1 VVGTFRG
8 WGRSGHYLT
17 ARMMAKKM
25 RRKKEILL
33 TKRAA
38 TRLAGFE

>member
-1 VVGTFRG
+1 
-8 WGRSGHYLT
+8 
-17 ARMMAKKM
+17 MMAKKM